1 MTDEPG
7 GCPPDKSKADQEEC
21 APRVIPRGS
30 RIIQVCPKDL
40 ASALWQ
46 AERAA
51 NRPSID
57 DLRWE
62 ETVATAECIFCKIVA
77 GTEECHEL
85 YRDETTLAF
94 MDIHPA
100 NEGHCLVI
108 RAPILQPC
116 SRCRRKVLLPWAQP
130 WLSWLAR

>member
-1 MTDEPG
+1 M
-7 GCPPDKSKADQEEC
+7 
-21 APRVIPRGS
+21 
-30 RIIQVCPKDL
+30 
-40 ASALWQ
+40 
-46 AERAA
+46 
-51 NRPSID
+51 
-57 DLRWE
+57 
-62 ETVATAECIFCKIVA
+62 ATAECIFCKIVA